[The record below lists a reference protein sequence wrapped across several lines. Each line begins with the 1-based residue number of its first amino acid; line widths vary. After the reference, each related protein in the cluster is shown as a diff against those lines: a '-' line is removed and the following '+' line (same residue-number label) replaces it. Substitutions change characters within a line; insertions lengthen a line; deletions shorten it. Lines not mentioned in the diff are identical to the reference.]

1 MSNTK
6 LQRTENYC
14 FEGTFLFGSQVLCSI
29 RLLVQV
35 PVRFR
40 AMDHLSLIT
49 LTAIKYPASQPCDVG
64 PVTRP
69 RVLR

>member
-1 MSNTK
+1 MSNMIRR
-6 LQRTENYC
+6 RTGNRC
-14 FEGTFLFGSQVLCSI
+14 VEGTFLFGRQVLCSI
-29 RLLVQV
+29 RLLIQV

-40 AMDHLSLIT
+40 ATDHLSLVT
-49 LTAIKYPASQPCDVG
+49 HTPTKYPASQPCDVG